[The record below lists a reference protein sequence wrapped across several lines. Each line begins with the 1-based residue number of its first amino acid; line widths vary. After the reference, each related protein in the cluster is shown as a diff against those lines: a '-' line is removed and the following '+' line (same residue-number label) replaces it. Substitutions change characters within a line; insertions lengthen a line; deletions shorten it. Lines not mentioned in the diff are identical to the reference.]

1 MLFASTSQSQTHIK
15 ATRYVLLPFIW
26 RKITKLQIT
35 QRVRVNQRI
44 RFLPNVCGFL
54 LPARLQWL
62 EPAGG
67 KQKSADIEQKT
78 YTFIYSD
85 PNSRTTEAGT
95 KISRYSV
102 SYEFLKYIDVGFT
115 KFESD

>member
-1 MLFASTSQSQTHIK
+1 MLLTSTSQTHVK
-15 ATRYVLLPFIW
+15 STRYVSLPFIW

-35 QRVRVNQRI
+35 QRVWVNQRI
-44 RFLPNVCGFL
+44 LFPPNVCGFL

-78 YTFIYSD
+78 YTFIYPD
-85 PNSRTTEAGT
+85 PNSTTTEVVV